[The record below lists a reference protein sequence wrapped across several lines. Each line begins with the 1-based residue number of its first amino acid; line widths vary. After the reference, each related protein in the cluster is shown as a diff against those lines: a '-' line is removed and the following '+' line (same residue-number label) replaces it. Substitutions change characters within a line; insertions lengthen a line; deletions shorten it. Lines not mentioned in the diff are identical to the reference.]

1 MVDTSLAP
9 CAFDAATGDLV
20 LRVCGTS
27 RHGQIVRL
35 KSDKCS
41 IGSGRQCTLRLRAR
55 GVRPLHCLLLRGA
68 GGSVVRR
75 WAPDTRLNGRAFT
88 DADLAPGD
96 RLSIAGIDLEVVA
109 LGQPEPQQPPT
120 IQPPTTSLQQKLQ
133 SRRAELEAAKQQ
145 WQQEQSKAQQ
155 ELQEQSEALGI
166 RSAELDTRREALE
179 QQRRQWEAER
189 AEAESKSNRQAEQC
203 GVAEAELQSRRA
215 ELEAAKQ
222 QWQQEQSKAQQE
234 LEEQSEA
241 LSIRSAEL
249 DTRREALEE
258 SQQEWDLERTK
269 AQERLDQQTEQL
281 AAERTELDRQ
291 REEFDRQRQ
300 QRQDEHT
307 AGESQPVP
315 RPDEPEPVEEASPG
329 EASEESPVD
338 LQSVLRRIGSVDLLQ
353 DDDDRHDRQRCE
365 PQVEAQP
372 ETPFG
377 AVSGETSAL
386 GSPAAEEEEDESID
400 DYMARLMD
408 RVKTVADGSEPP
420 DYRPRA
426 GRPGTP
432 GETEPAGDAP
442 GREAADGRPEAPRLR
457 EPAEMSPR
465 AVAPEKQAGLS
476 AMRELA
482 NLSAKSAIDRHS
494 RRKLLAVQ
502 RAKLAVTIAG
512 AGVGGILIWLWWAK
526 DAGPVTAYAALV
538 AFLVA
543 GFWGIQYAMATGR
556 LIINRSGHL
565 ELNGK
570 GKTAEQQEAHSK
582 EEEAAD

>member
-1 MVDTSLAP
+1 MVDTTLAP
-9 CAFDAATGDLV
+9 YMFDAVTGDLV

-27 RHGQIVRL
+27 RHGQTVRL

-41 IGSGRQCTLRLRAR
+41 IGSGPQCTLRLRAR

-88 DADLAPGD
+88 DADLVPGD
-96 RLSIAGIDLEVVA
+96 LLSIAGIDLKVVT
-109 LGQPEPQQPPT
+109 LGQPEPEQPPT
-120 IQPPTTSLQQKLQ
+120 IRPPTTSLQRKLQ
-133 SRRAELEAAKQQ
+133 ARREELEAAKQQ
-145 WQQEQSKAQQ
+145 WRQEQSKAQQ
-155 ELQEQSEALGI
+155 EL
-166 RSAELDTRREALE
+166 R
-179 QQRRQWEAER
+179 
-189 AEAESKSNRQAEQC
+189 
-203 GVAEAELQSRRA
+203 
-215 ELEAAKQ
+215 
-222 QWQQEQSKAQQE
+222 
-234 LEEQSEA
+234 EQSEA

-249 DTRREALEE
+249 DTRREALEQDRRRWE
-258 SQQEWDLERTK
+258 AERAEVELQSNRRTEQSDAAEAELQARREELEAAKQQWRQEQSK
-269 AQERLDQQTEQL
+269 AQEQLDQQTEQL

-291 REEFDRQRQ
+291 REELDRQRQ
-300 QRQDEHT
+300 QWQGEH
-307 AGESQPVP
+307 AASESQPVP

-329 EASEESPVD
+329 EASEGAPVD
-338 LQSVLRRIGSVDLLQ
+338 LRSVLQGMGSVDLLQ
-353 DDDDRHDRQRCE
+353 DDDDRHDRQQRE
-365 PQVEAQP
+365 PQVEARS
-372 ETPFG
+372 ETPIG
-377 AVSGETSAL
+377 AASEETSAL
-386 GSPAAEEEEDESID
+386 GSPAAEQEEDEDESID

-408 RVKTVADGSEPP
+408 RVKTVAGGSEPS
-420 DYRPRA
+420 DYRRRA
-426 GRPGTP
+426 GRQGTP
-432 GETEPAGDAP
+432 GETEPADDAP
-442 GREAADGRPEAPRLR
+442 GREPADSRPETSRLR
-457 EPAEMSPR
+457 EPVELSPR

-494 RRKLLAVQ
+494 RQKLLAVQ

-556 LIINRSGHL
+556 LIINRSGHI

-570 GKTAEQQEAHSK
+570 GKTAEQQEAHGK